1 MTKNTNDTLG
11 VTVGVL
17 LGGILWWNDVVGLW
31 GAFVI
36 MLVIILLVGTAC
48 SKKRK

>member
-11 VTVGVL
+11 VTIGVL

-31 GAFVI
+31 GHS
-36 MLVIILLVGTAC
+36 L
-48 SKKRK
+48 